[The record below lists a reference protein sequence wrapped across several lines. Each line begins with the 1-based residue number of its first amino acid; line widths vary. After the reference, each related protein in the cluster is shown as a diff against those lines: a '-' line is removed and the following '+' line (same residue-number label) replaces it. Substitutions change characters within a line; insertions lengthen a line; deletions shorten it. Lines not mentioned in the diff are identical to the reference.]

1 MDIAKYIGLYLL
13 KNNFCYIH
21 GLGQLE
27 LKKKPAAYDG
37 QALQA
42 PAFEVTLSPTGSIDD
57 GLANFIATNE
67 QISIAKAANGLREF
81 SANAKTKLHEGEEVI
96 IPSIGKFIEQN
107 GRIGFVTD
115 PHLKY
120 TPPAIPTVKNAPHV
134 AEEKK
139 AQAAPVHTTETK
151 TTAPAARP
159 SVNWGPI
166 VLIGGVI
173 IAIAAIAFFGIQ
185 YISNRNNEMSEETV
199 AAPVDTP
206 QQQAVITVDTT
217 VIDTATV
224 AAPASNM
231 QLQNGMLSFKVIL
244 RTYKDS
250 VSANKQVKKY
260 TSYGMT
266 VESVLQ
272 DSSTYHVVM
281 PVTAPPADTA
291 HILDSL
297 KRTYNPKGVSILP

>member
-81 SANAKTKLHEGEEVI
+81 STNSRTRLHEGEEVI

-107 GRIGFVTD
+107 GRIGFITD

-139 AQAAPVHTTETK
+139 AQAAQTHRTETK
-151 TTAPAARP
+151 TAPAARP

-166 VLIGGVI
+166 VLIGAVI

-185 YISNRNNEMSEETV
+185 YISNRNNQMSEEAVVPPAT
-199 AAPVDTP
+199 DTLP
-206 QQQAVITVDTT
+206 HERSVITVDTT
-217 VIDTATV
+217 ALDTTAT

-231 QLQNGMLSFKVIL
+231 QLQNGLLSFKVIL
-244 RTYKDS
+244 RSYKDS

-266 VESVLQ
+266 TEAVAQ
-272 DSSTYHVVM
+272 DSAYHVVI
-281 PVTAPPADTA
+281 PITAAPADTA
-291 HILDSL
+291 RVIDSL
-297 KRTYNPKGVSILP
+297 RRTYNPKGVSILP